1 MGKHW
6 TREELQLL
14 KKHYQSYSK
23 DKLLSLFPERDYD
36 QILKKANKE
45 GLTKRGRWSDLE
57 IQILKRMYPYSH
69 IETLKKEIPEKSE
82 KAIIAKA
89 KTLKLKKEKGY
100 VQTKRIKRVNS
111 WSNYEDAILKTY
123 FPLGGTPKV
132 QEHIPSRSRGSIQNR
147 AIKLGVK
154 YDPNAF
160 DIWERHEVNI
170 QDFGPNRQVKVTYTK
185 R

>member
-57 IQILKRMYPYSH
+57 IQILKRMYSYSNIH
-69 IETLKKEIPEKSE
+69 TLKREIPNKSE
-82 KAIIAKA
+82 KAIISKA
-89 KTLKLKKEKGY
+89 KTLKLKKQKEY
-100 VQTKRIKRVNS
+100 VRPLQERVNS

-123 FPLGGTPKV
+123 FPIGGTPKV
-132 QEHIPSRSRGSIQNR
+132 QEHIPSRSKGSIQNR

-154 YDPNAF
+154 YDPIAF
-160 DIWERHEVNI
+160 DIWERHEVNV
-170 QDFGPNRQVKVTYTK
+170 QDFGPNRQVKVVYNK